1 MLEGTRTHAL
11 SGTSG
16 GPSLAAAATL
26 ERLET
31 ILKRR
36 AEHKEHAAAME
47 AAAMEQAMVGVT
59 PASGPMLV
67 AGVSLQGGAG
77 SAVLAGVESS
87 LDDSPLSLVVARGG
101 VHEFLGLD
109 DAAQTLPGLHDESA
123 ASRQQQAE
131 GSGRTGEQRGARSK
145 GHAAG
150 GLWREAWT
158 PPLTMLTWLA
168 GRSLALRETALQE
181 TALRETDVGGPAHGL
196 VVWVG
201 RRVWPSLHALH
212 RAGAARGGGGARGVG
227 GAGGLL
233 AASLLVD
240 CGASNREDV
249 PLRVWAAELASR
261 SEACVAVVVDG
272 RGFDRVATQRLQL
285 ACEASGSLCVLA
297 RSMRERTALSAA
309 VTRWQVRRAEP
320 GLDEAMRSHDVPEW
334 VWAAGWTARLLRCK
348 GVRPASG
355 VRDESRAWM
364 LRMVHDGGYNAKFGS
379 EGQRQAGGFDLL
391 PVLVNGSAA
400 AADDAAAGEGH
411 TPGRAAG

>member
-1 MLEGTRTHAL
+1 MDGTRTHAL
-11 SGTSG
+11 SGNSG
-16 GPSLAAAATL
+16 GPSQAAAATM
-26 ERLET
+26 ERLEA

-36 AEHKEHAAAME
+36 LEHQSLDSAKLGPADVLACEGSAKPVVFAAAD
-47 AAAMEQAMVGVT
+47 
-59 PASGPMLV
+59 
-67 AGVSLQGGAG
+67 
-77 SAVLAGVESS
+77 SS
-87 LDDSPLSLVVARGG
+87 LRQQDDSPLSLVVARGG

-109 DAAQTLPGLHDESA
+109 DAAQTLAGLHDESA
-123 ASRQQQAE
+123 ASRQEQAE
-131 GSGRTGEQRGARSK
+131 GSRRTGEQRGARSK

-168 GRSLALRETALQE
+168 GRSLALREM
-181 TALRETDVGGPAHGL
+181 DVGGPVGGPAHGL
-196 VVWVG
+196 IVWVG

-212 RAGAARGGGGARGVG
+212 RAG
-227 GAGGLL
+227 GAGGVSGLL
-233 AASLLVD
+233 GASLLID

-297 RSMRERTALSAA
+297 RSMRERSVLSAA

-320 GLDEAMRSHDVPEW
+320 SLDGAMKSHDVPEW

-379 EGQRQAGGFDLL
+379 NGERQACSFDLL
-391 PVLVNGSAA
+391 PVLVDGSAA
-400 AADDAAAGEGH
+400 AADDTAAGEGH
-411 TPGRAAG
+411 AAGRIAG

>member
-1 MLEGTRTHAL
+1 
-11 SGTSG
+11 
-16 GPSLAAAATL
+16 
-26 ERLET
+26 
-31 ILKRR
+31 
-36 AEHKEHAAAME
+36 
-47 AAAMEQAMVGVT
+47 
-59 PASGPMLV
+59 
-67 AGVSLQGGAG
+67 
-77 SAVLAGVESS
+77 
-87 LDDSPLSLVVARGG
+87 
-101 VHEFLGLD
+101 
-109 DAAQTLPGLHDESA
+109 
-123 ASRQQQAE
+123 
-131 GSGRTGEQRGARSK
+131 
-145 GHAAG
+145 
-150 GLWREAWT
+150 
-158 PPLTMLTWLA
+158 WLA
-168 GRSLALRETALQE
+168 GRSLALRT
-181 TALRETDVGGPAHGL
+181 TALRETEVGEPAHGL

-212 RAGAARGGGGARGVG
+212 RAGGARGAG

-233 AASLLVD
+233 GASLLVD

-297 RSMRERTALSAA
+297 RSMRERSVLSAA

-320 GLDEAMRSHDVPEW
+320 CLDEAMKLDDVPEW

-379 EGQRQAGGFDLL
+379 DGERQAGGFDLL
-391 PVLVNGSAA
+391 PVLVDGSAA
-400 AADDAAAGEGH
+400 AADDAAAGPGH
-411 TPGRAAG
+411 TTGRAAG